1 MGNKWCFDWNY
12 VRELFDAEY
21 IQLLSEQFTSMLN
34 QLVDD
39 TNTKGYEEC
48 SCSNIL
54 PLFYIKLLEQTNK
67 TEHAYPLKTIYE
79 QISNTVDLYPNREAI
94 SYQGV
99 SLTYTEFWK
108 KLIRWRISY
117 VLLEWY
123 EILRLLYY

>member
-1 MGNKWCFDWNY
+1 
-12 VRELFDAEY
+12 
-21 IQLLSEQFTSMLN
+21 MLN

-39 TNTKGYEEC
+39 TNTKGYEER